1 MRLSASKVS
10 ERWSVSDDRST
21 TTTTTIASDRVLVVR
36 VEPTASLYR
45 GGAAA
50 AGYSIVL
57 ISGAAAAAAAGDAR
71 AWQTVQRLFDCALA
85 FALAFASVAA
95 VAGVAV
101 RARLLRA
108 SRARSSLCAPFA
120 SWSVR
125 VQRARRRRCRLHCL
139 SERSSSAS
147 RSGSRSSSSSRE
159 GGGKGSGRDSQTR
172 CKQTAL
178 GRHLAPLG
186 LSVARRRRPFDFHGS
201 TSRPRRQQKLSPS
214 KGSRRRVSLVL
225 LPSLLL
231 LF

>member
-147 RSGSRSSSSSRE
+147 RSGSRSSRRE
-159 GGGKGSGRDSQTR
+159 GGGRGSGRDSQTR

-225 LPSLLL
+225 LPLLL
-231 LF
+231 VLF

>member
-21 TTTTTIASDRVLVVR
+21 TTTTTTIASDRVLVVV

-108 SRARSSLCAPFA
+108 SRARSSLCAGSA

-147 RSGSRSSSSSRE
+147 RSGSRSSRRE
-159 GGGKGSGRDSQTR
+159 GGGRGSGRDSQTR

>member
-57 ISGAAAAAAAGDAR
+57 ISGVAAAAAGDAR

-108 SRARSSLCAPFA
+108 SRARSSLCAGSA

-125 VQRARRRRCRLHCL
+125 VQRARRRLHCL

-147 RSGSRSSSSSRE
+147 RSGSRSSSSSRR
-159 GGGKGSGRDSQTR
+159 GGGRGSGRDSQTR